1 MNAPLHSRVIVIQNS
16 QGMHARPAEMFVR
29 TALRYKSRIELIR
42 GNERVDAKSMLHLL
56 TLGARQ
62 GTELILEA
70 EGEDAQEAVES
81 LAQLV
86 ASGFA
91 ELDDAEVAD

>member
-1 MNAPLHSRVIVIQNS
+1 MNVPQHSRVIVILNP

-42 GNERVDAKSMLHLL
+42 GNERVNAKSMLHLL

-62 GTELILEA
+62 GTELTLEA
-70 EGEDAQEAVES
+70 EGEDAPEAIEALS
-81 LAQLV
+81 QLV

-91 ELDDAEVAD
+91 ELDDVEVAD